1 MRSIYAPEFN
11 ERWICVRWDDSIQ
24 APFVEWKAY
33 AEGEEY
39 RTGVDALHGLSR
51 KMRADRYL
59 VDCRRMGPTTQDDQ
73 RWTNEDWFPRVISAG
88 LRYMAVIEPHKVVAQ
103 MSVKRIL
110 SRVHGKDIVTAH
122 FDTQSE
128 ARAWLR
134 AQK

>member
-1 MRSIYAPEFN
+1 MIYFKEKYVRIQWDEKSKAVVAEWLGYIDGQDLRRALDAGLELLAQKKTN
-11 ERWICVRWDDSIQ
+11 RWL
-24 APFVEWKAY
+24 
-33 AEGEEY
+33 G
-39 RTGVDALHGLSR
+39 DATNL
-51 KMRADRYL
+51 
-59 VDCRRMGPTTQDDQ
+59 GPIPIEDQ